1 MPAQTMT
8 TVSTSRNIVNLDE
21 QGGIPRDGY
30 GGRRLEAGGVVGG
43 GIPTSERVVGGVGA
57 IGSILEARVRNRL
70 DKLGKAV
77 PDDLL
82 KEYLRGGSQQ
92 DEASAAEKASTS
104 SSSADVTG
112 GQAMNMMQAASTV
125 VTLQSEREDDDDAN
139 YDYDDDFEV
148 DHDGTEDQEG
158 EDYEE
163 EDYEEDYEDDES
175 EENGERNS
183 PLCERR
189 DGDAAPLT
197 LTGSEEKF
205 SSDSDNVTGARVSH
219 ESSEGHV
226 AAPSLVIDE
235 PSAAPTRDKCVGETS
250 VADCIGDDAERIDL
264 HSLLEVSRKSPATNV
279 ESVRDTPQRGGGG
292 SRPVSA
298 PISGSPGR
306 VLISPAKESGR
317 GKDKPTKLAERT
329 NTIQQKVH
337 EKSGKVDRVAR
348 NNTFR
353 TEWSRRA
360 SLSNLT
366 SSKPRKTENFFTY
379 FAREH
384 EKLQKQDRIRRNKAR
399 QKSAIVTRTQAP
411 NEKRRDDIRMQVRK
425 AMMTSDR

>member
-1 MPAQTMT
+1 
-8 TVSTSRNIVNLDE
+8 
-21 QGGIPRDGY
+21 
-30 GGRRLEAGGVVGG
+30 
-43 GIPTSERVVGGVGA
+43 
-57 IGSILEARVRNRL
+57 
-70 DKLGKAV
+70 
-77 PDDLL
+77 
-82 KEYLRGGSQQ
+82 
-92 DEASAAEKASTS
+92 
-104 SSSADVTG
+104 
-112 GQAMNMMQAASTV
+112 MNMMQAAATV
-125 VTLQSEREDDDDAN
+125 ATLQSEREDDDDAS

-183 PLCERR
+183 PLCERL
-189 DGDAAPLT
+189 DGEAAALMS
-197 LTGSEEKF
+197 TGNEEKV
-205 SSDSDNVTGARVSH
+205 SSDYDNVTGARVSH

-235 PSAAPTRDKCVGETS
+235 PSAAPTKDRIEKCIGETS

-264 HSLLEVSRKSPATNV
+264 HSLLEVSQKSPATNG
-279 ESVRDTPQRGGGG
+279 ESVRDTPLRGGGG

-306 VLISPAKESGR
+306 VLISPAKASGR
-317 GKDKPTKLAERT
+317 GRDKSTKLAERT

-360 SLSNLT
+360 SLSSLT
-366 SSKPRKTENFFTY
+366 TSKPRKTENFFTY

-399 QKSAIVTRTQAP
+399 QKSAMVTRTQAP
-411 NEKRRDDIRMQVRK
+411 NEKRRDDVRMQVRK